1 MMPRSP
7 AAPGTAVLLA
17 VVLASCAGA
26 PAAESPQAEGLADV
40 SSPAEAV
47 ASAQAGVAD
56 RPEDAEA
63 WFRLGLAWQRSSG
76 GVEAADSARSAYD
89 KVIALEPGRADAL
102 VHRGLV
108 LEELSRHAEA
118 EASYRSAAEVAP
130 QDAVPWVN
138 LGALLYFHFKKT
150 FDAKSA
156 LVKALELDP
165 GNADA
170 HFNLGVLFADANL
183 FAEAQVEWEKV
194 LELAPESPA
203 GALARS
209 NLEQIRPLVGTPPAA
224 P

>member
-1 MMPRSP
+1 GPS
-7 AAPGTAVLLA
+7 
-17 VVLASCAGA
+17 
-26 PAAESPQAEGLADV
+26 DV

-56 RPEDAEA
+56 RPEDPEA
-63 WFRLGLAWQRSSG
+63 WFRLGLAWQRSG
-76 GVEAADSARSAYD
+76 GVEAADSARSAYE
-89 KVIALEPGRADAL
+89 KVTALAPGRADAL

-108 LEELSRHAEA
+108 LEELNRHAEA
-118 EASYRSAAEVAP
+118 EANYRSATEVAP

-138 LGALLYFHFKKT
+138 LGALLYFHYKKT
-150 FDAKSA
+150 FEAKSA

-165 GNADA
+165 QNADA

-203 GALARS
+203 GALARN
-209 NLEQIRPLVGTPPAA
+209 NLEQIRPLGAPPAA